1 MYCRLLGR
9 SLIFMTF
16 SSSIPNIKAAAINS
30 AVEPQEPVA
39 NLASQKQ
46 EKIHVILES
55 LGFALRNF
63 KNLKQYLEIL
73 PSMITRITDTDAGL
87 VVLFRK
93 NGQPPVHEFYCRSKK
108 NCVEVTQSIE
118 QSLRQILMT
127 LSDRDNNSLY
137 WPEFE
142 AKLQKNLL
150 ELDSENRISFFAVK
164 IVMDDGERGC
174 LYVFSESP
182 DYAWSS
188 DRQKLLQIVAD
199 QTAVAVINDELTIE
213 LRRRDL
219 LNREVEIGAE
229 IQERLLPRQCPD
241 IPGVEVT
248 ACYQN
253 ANRVSG
259 DYYDFI
265 PANYDKLSSSSQQ
278 LDRANK
284 WSIAIGDVMG
294 KGVPAGLIMTMT
306 RGMLRAEVLNGNSPA
321 QILQHLNRV
330 MYIDLEN
337 SSRFVTLFYSEYDP
351 ITRILSYSNAAHNP
365 PLLWRSTSPHL
376 AMLDTPGMLIGLDP
390 ETTYGESQV
399 QLESGDVLMYYTDGL
414 TDAANQNGERFDE
427 ENLQAAFI
435 DACCK
440 YQHSQEIID
449 NIFIKIQT
457 FAGDKQEQSDDMTA
471 VVLRV
476 V

>member
-1 MYCRLLGR
+1 MTV
-9 SLIFMTF
+9 LIN
-16 SSSIPNIKAAAINS
+16 P
-30 AVEPQEPVA
+30 VLDLQEPVS
-39 NLASQKQ
+39 NLADQKQ

-63 KNLKQYLEIL
+63 KNLNQYLEIL
-73 PSMITRITDTDAGL
+73 PSMITRITDADAGL
-87 VVLFRK
+87 VILFRK
-93 NGQPPVHEFYCRSKK
+93 NGQSPTQEFYCRSKT
-108 NCVEVTQSIE
+108 NCEQVTRSIE
-118 QSLRQILMT
+118 QSLRQILST
-127 LSDRDNNSLY
+127 LGDRSSNTNY
-137 WPEFE
+137 WPDFE
-142 AKLQKNLL
+142 TELQQNLL
-150 ELDSENRISFFAVK
+150 KLGKEGRISFFAVK

-174 LYVFSESP
+174 LYVFSDKS
-182 DYAWSS
+182 DYVWSS

-199 QTAVAVINDELTIE
+199 QTAVAVINDELTVE

-219 LNREVEIGAE
+219 LNQEVEIGAE

-265 PANYDKLSSSSQQ
+265 PANYDKLSSSSQK
-278 LDRANK
+278 LDRNNK
-284 WSIAIGDVMG
+284 WSITIGDVMG

-351 ITRILSYSNAAHNP
+351 TTRILSYSNAAHNP
-365 PLLWRSTSPHL
+365 PLLWRSTNFGL
-376 AMLDTPGMLIGLDP
+376 TMLDTPGMLIGLDP
-390 ETTYGESQV
+390 ETTYGESQI

-414 TDAANQNGERFDE
+414 TDAANENGERFNE
-427 ENLQAAFI
+427 ENLQIAFI
-435 DACCK
+435 DACQN
-440 YQHSQEIID
+440 YQHSQAIID
-449 NIFIKIQT
+449 QVFSTIQI

>member
-1 MYCRLLGR
+1 MV
-9 SLIFMTF
+9 
-16 SSSIPNIKAAAINS
+16 INP
-30 AVEPQEPVA
+30 VFDLQEPVS
-39 NLASQKQ
+39 NLANQKQ
-46 EKIHVILES
+46 EKIHDILES

-63 KNLKQYLEIL
+63 KNLNQYLEIL

-93 NGQPPVHEFYCRSKK
+93 NGQPPVHEFYCRSKT
-108 NCVEVTQSIE
+108 NCEQVTRSID
-118 QSLRQILMT
+118 QSLQQILNT
-127 LSDRDNNSLY
+127 LGDRAHGTRY

-142 AKLQKNLL
+142 SELQKNLL
-150 ELDSENRISFFAVK
+150 QLGNEGQISFFAVK
-164 IVMDDGERGC
+164 IVMEDGDRGC
-174 LYVFSESP
+174 LYVFSDHP

-199 QTAVAVINDELTIE
+199 QTAVAVINDELTVE

-219 LNREVEIGAE
+219 LYQEVEIGAE

-241 IPGVEVT
+241 IPGIEVT

-265 PANYDKLSSSSQQ
+265 PANYDRLSSSSQK
-278 LDRANK
+278 LDRNNK
-284 WSIAIGDVMG
+284 WSITIGDVMG

-351 ITRILSYSNAAHNP
+351 TTRTLSYSNAAHNP
-365 PLLWRSTSPHL
+365 PLLWRSTNPHL
-376 AMLDTPGMLIGLDP
+376 TMLDTPGLLIGLDP
-390 ETTYGESQV
+390 ETNYGEDQI

-414 TDAANQNGERFDE
+414 TDAANENGQRFDE
-427 ENLQAAFI
+427 ENLQTAFVES
-435 DACCK
+435 CRQ
-440 YQHSQEIID
+440 YQHSQEII
-449 NIFIKIQT
+449 NNVFSKIQV
-457 FAGDKQEQSDDMTA
+457 FAGDKQDQSDDMTA

-476 V
+476 I

>member
-1 MYCRLLGR
+1 M
-9 SLIFMTF
+9 IFMSLPFPTADI
-16 SSSIPNIKAAAINS
+16 SLAI
-30 AVEPQEPVA
+30 AIDPVLDLQEPVA
-39 NLASQKQ
+39 NLANQKQ

-73 PSMITRITDTDAGL
+73 PSMITRITDADAGL

-93 NGQPPVHEFYCRSKK
+93 NGQPPVHEFYCRSKT
-108 NCVEVTQSIE
+108 NCEQVTRSID
-118 QSLRQILMT
+118 QSLSQILTT
-127 LSDRDNNSLY
+127 LSDREGKSLY

-142 AKLQKNLL
+142 SELQKNLL
-150 ELDSENRISFFAVK
+150 QLGREDRISFFAVK

-265 PANYDKLSSSSQQ
+265 PANYDRLSSGNQQ
-278 LDRANK
+278 LDRHNK
-284 WSIAIGDVMG
+284 WSITIGDVMG

-351 ITRILSYSNAAHNP
+351 TTRVLSYSNAAHNP
-365 PLLWRSTSPHL
+365 PLLWRATSPGL
-376 AMLDTPGMLIGLDP
+376 AILDTPGMLIGLDP
-390 ETTYGESQV
+390 ETTYGESQI

-435 DACCK
+435 DACQK

-449 NIFIKIQT
+449 NVFIKIQT
-457 FAGDKQEQSDDMTA
+457 FAGDKQDQSDDMTA

>member
-1 MYCRLLGR
+1 
-9 SLIFMTF
+9 MTVV
-16 SSSIPNIKAAAINS
+16 INP
-30 AVEPQEPVA
+30 VLDLQEPVS
-39 NLASQKQ
+39 NLADQKQ

-63 KNLKQYLEIL
+63 KNLNQYLEIL
-73 PSMITRITDTDAGL
+73 PSMITRITDADAGL

-93 NGQPPVHEFYCRSKK
+93 NGQSPAQEFYCRNKT
-108 NCVEVTQSIE
+108 NCEQVTRSIE
-118 QSLRQILMT
+118 QSLRQILST
-127 LSDRDNNSLY
+127 LGDQSSNTNY

-142 AKLQKNLL
+142 TELQQNLL
-150 ELDSENRISFFAVK
+150 KLGNEGHISFFAVK

-174 LYVFSESP
+174 LYVFSDKP
-182 DYAWSS
+182 DYVWSS

-199 QTAVAVINDELTIE
+199 QTAVAVINDELTVE

-219 LNREVEIGAE
+219 LNQEVEIGAE

-265 PANYDKLSSSSQQ
+265 PANYDKLSSSSQK
-278 LDRANK
+278 LDRDNK
-284 WSIAIGDVMG
+284 WSITIGDVMG

-306 RGMLRAEVLNGNSPA
+306 RGMLRAEVLNGNPPA

-351 ITRILSYSNAAHNP
+351 TTRMLSYSNAAHNP
-365 PLLWRSTSPHL
+365 PLLWRSTNPGL
-376 AMLDTPGMLIGLDP
+376 TMLDTPGMLIGLDP
-390 ETTYGESQV
+390 ETTYGESQI

-414 TDAANQNGERFDE
+414 TDAANENGERFDE
-427 ENLQAAFI
+427 KNLQTAFI
-435 DACCK
+435 EACQSH
-440 YQHSQEIID
+440 QHSQAIMD
-449 NIFIKIQT
+449 QVFSKIRT

>member
-1 MYCRLLGR
+1 MSNPVLNL
-9 SLIFMTF
+9 
-16 SSSIPNIKAAAINS
+16 
-30 AVEPQEPVA
+30 QEPVV
-39 NLASQKQ
+39 NLANQKQ
-46 EKIHVILES
+46 ERIHVILES

-63 KNLKQYLEIL
+63 KNLNQYLEIL
-73 PSMITRITDTDAGL
+73 PSMITRITDADAGL

-93 NGQPPVHEFYCRSKK
+93 NGQPPAQEFYCRNVNKT
-108 NCVEVTQSIE
+108 NCEQVNQSIE
-118 QSLRQILMT
+118 QSLRQT
-127 LSDRDNNSLY
+127 LSMLGDRSSNTIC

-142 AKLQKNLL
+142 AELQQNLL
-150 ELDSENRISFFAVK
+150 QLGNEKRIDFFPVK

-174 LYVFSESP
+174 LYVFSDKP

-199 QTAVAVINDELTIE
+199 QTAVAVINDELTVE

-219 LNREVEIGAE
+219 LNQEVEIGAE

-248 ACYQN
+248 ACYKN

-265 PANYDKLSSSSQQ
+265 PANYDRLSSSSQK
-278 LDRANK
+278 LDRDNK

-306 RGMLRAEVLNGNSPA
+306 RGMLRAEVLNGNPPA

-351 ITRILSYSNAAHNP
+351 KTRMLSYSNAAHNP
-365 PLLWRSTSPHL
+365 PLLWRSTSPQL
-376 AMLDTPGMLIGLDP
+376 TMLDTPGMLIGLDP
-390 ETTYGESQV
+390 ETTYGESKI
-399 QLESGDVLMYYTDGL
+399 QLESGDVLMYFTDGL
-414 TDAANQNGERFDE
+414 TDAANENGERFDE
-427 ENLQAAFI
+427 ENLQTAFI
-435 DACCK
+435 DACQR
-440 YQHSQEIID
+440 YHHSQQIID
-449 NIFIKIQT
+449 HIFSKIQI

-476 V
+476 I

>member
-1 MYCRLLGR
+1 MV
-9 SLIFMTF
+9 
-16 SSSIPNIKAAAINS
+16 IN
-30 AVEPQEPVA
+30 PFFDLQEPVTDLA
-39 NLASQKQ
+39 NQKQ
-46 EKIHVILES
+46 EKIHEILES

-63 KNLKQYLEIL
+63 KNLNQYLEIL
-73 PSMITRITDTDAGL
+73 PSMITRITDADAGL

-93 NGQPPVHEFYCRSKK
+93 NGQLPAQEFYCRNKT
-108 NCVEVTQSIE
+108 NCEQVTRSIE
-118 QSLRQILMT
+118 KSLRQILST
-127 LSDRDNNSLY
+127 LGDRSSNTIY

-142 AKLQKNLL
+142 AELQQNLL
-150 ELDSENRISFFAVK
+150 KLGNEGRISFFAVK

-174 LYVFSESP
+174 LYVFSDKP
-182 DYAWSS
+182 DYVWSS

-199 QTAVAVINDELTIE
+199 QTAVAVINDELTVE

-219 LNREVEIGAE
+219 LNQEVEIGAE

-265 PANYDKLSSSSQQ
+265 PANYDRLSSSSQK
-278 LDRANK
+278 LDRDNK
-284 WSIAIGDVMG
+284 WSITIGDVMG

-351 ITRILSYSNAAHNP
+351 TTRILSYSNAAHNP
-365 PLLWRSTSPHL
+365 PLLWRSTNPGL
-376 AMLDTPGMLIGLDP
+376 TMLDTPGMLIGLDP

-414 TDAANQNGERFDE
+414 TDAANENGERFDE
-427 ENLQAAFI
+427 ENLQTAFI
-435 DACCK
+435 NACQN
-440 YQHSQEIID
+440 YQHSQAIID
-449 NIFIKIQT
+449 QVFSKIRT